1 MKGND
6 WIIVAI
12 AAVLLYILWE
22 HERTRGQPLTSV
34 VPQYPN
40 GIPPAPGAGTA
51 SGATVSL
58 PAPSSGLTGASKTAA
73 TITQT
78 AEAIASAQTHVPL
91 ATVGAAAQRSPTWA
105 KVLAPTFFFPT
116 SSVQSF
122 INNPIGSAKGAA
134 QTIGHDIAHPVDT
147 VKSAGKAIGSAAS
160 SIGHALGSLF

>member
-22 HERTRGQPLTSV
+22 HERMQGKPLVGV

-51 SGATVSL
+51 AGATVSL
-58 PAPSSGLTGASKTAA
+58 PSPSSGLTGASATAA
-73 TITQT
+73 TITKAAET
-78 AEAIASAQTHVPL
+78 AASAYTHVPL
-91 ATVGAAAQRSPTWA
+91 AAVGTAAQRTPTWG